1 MGGIAVHAVAG
12 DRANYR
18 PLQTCLASDPD
29 PLALAL
35 SYRDLLGCG
44 TIYLADLDAIRGDT
58 EPALGLYREIRGE
71 GIGLWVDA
79 GIRRASDIAPLVGAG
94 IDGVIVG
101 LETCSASAWADVV
114 REAGAGHAIFS
125 LDLREGVPIV
135 APSDIALAGADGLE
149 IAERAID
156 AGFRRLLALDL
167 ARVGVG
173 SGPGTLAL
181 VRDLA
186 ALDPEIEVIAGGG
199 ARGIGDVRALLGAGG
214 TSVLVGSALH
224 DGRIGRAEIESLS

>member
-1 MGGIAVHAVAG
+1 MLA
-12 DRANYR
+12 RA
-18 PLQTCLASDPD
+18 
-29 PLALAL
+29 
-35 SYRDLLGCG
+35 YRDSLDCR
-44 TIYLADLDAIRGDT
+44 TAYLADLDVIRGGAD
-58 EPALGLYREIRGE
+58 PALGLYREIRGE

-94 IDGVIVG
+94 VAGVVVG
-101 LETCSASAWADVV
+101 LETCPASAWAEVV
-114 REAGAGHAIFS
+114 REAGAGRAIFS

-173 SGPGTLAL
+173 SGPGTLDL
-181 VRDLA
+181 IRDLM

-199 ARGIGDVRALLGAGG
+199 ARGIGDVRALLEAGA